1 MWWVALDLSSVME
14 PCRGQRSGNIS
25 KSLSVSLKV
34 SDWWVGAHLVPLDD
48 VFELTGLFLLNVRRQ
63 EHSGPGQT
71 VILQEEK
78 QNIPKHL
85 VKRLLI
91 QFLTLTGLD
100 KNLF

>member
-25 KSLSVSLKV
+25 KRLSVSLKV

-48 VFELTGLFLLNVRRQ
+48 VFELTGLFLLDVRRQ

-71 VILQEEK
+71 VILQEQK
-78 QNIPKHL
+78 QNIAKHL

-91 QFLTLTGLD
+91 QFLTLTGLV

>member
-25 KSLSVSLKV
+25 KRLSVSLKV
-34 SDWWVGAHLVPLDD
+34 SDWWGGAHLVPLDD
-48 VFELTGLFLLNVRRQ
+48 VFELTGLFLLDVRRQ

-71 VILQEEK
+71 VILQKQK

-85 VKRLLI
+85 IKRLLI